1 MKAAR
6 PKTPGERSKSL
17 TVRYI
22 DGDKVLEAEQALRR
36 IFDNTPAIAV
46 QAYDADR
53 RVVYWN
59 RASEDLYGYAAA
71 EAIGC
76 RLEELII
83 PPELTEIVV
92 AAHEAWLGGGPPIP
106 AAELMLMHK
115 NRSRVSVFSSH
126 VMVARPSGER
136 EMYCIDI
143 DLSSLRR
150 SEAELARLAHFDSLT
165 NLPNRA
171 MAQIRIE
178 HALDRARR
186 HDFGVAV
193 LLLGI
198 DRFKNVNE
206 SFGHPVGDE
215 LLVVL
220 STRFARRLRAGDT
233 LARFGGDEFLVV
245 LECLDEPAEAARVA
259 DALLRQLDEPFVLS
273 GGQQLFVGM
282 SIGISYFPD
291 DSNDVT
297 MLLQHADTALHQAK
311 AAGRGTYRFFTA
323 ELTRAAQVR
332 MELETRLRWAIE
344 REEFELYYQPKV
356 DLASQRVVGCEALIR
371 WNDETCGLV
380 GPDGF
385 IPIAEETGLI
395 VAIGEWALHAAC
407 EQLVD
412 WHEAGHLELSVAVN
426 LSARQMW
433 QSSLPARVEDII
445 KRTGVR
451 AASLEL
457 ELTES
462 MIMGQEETLAAR
474 MHELKAL
481 GVSLALDDFGT
492 GYSSLSYLKRF
503 PIDVL
508 KIDRSFVRD
517 IPGDNDSNEIAAA
530 IIAMAHS
537 LRLKVVAEGIET
549 PEQVGFFRAH
559 GCRLA
564 QGYLFGHP
572 MKADAFSRLLRP

>member
-1 MKAAR
+1 VAAR
-6 PKTPGERSKSL
+6 
-17 TVRYI
+17 
-22 DGDKVLEAEQALRR
+22 
-36 IFDNTPAIAV
+36 
-46 QAYDADR
+46 
-53 RVVYWN
+53 
-59 RASEDLYGYAAA
+59 
-71 EAIGC
+71 
-76 RLEELII
+76 
-83 PPELTEIVV
+83 
-92 AAHEAWLGGGPPIP
+92 LGGGPPIP

-115 NRSRVSVFSSH
+115 SRSRVSVFSSH

-344 REEFELYYQPKV
+344 RQEFELYYQPKV

-412 WHEAGHLELSVAVN
+412 WQEAGHLELSVAVN

-508 KIDRSFVRD
+508 KIDLKIDRSFVRD